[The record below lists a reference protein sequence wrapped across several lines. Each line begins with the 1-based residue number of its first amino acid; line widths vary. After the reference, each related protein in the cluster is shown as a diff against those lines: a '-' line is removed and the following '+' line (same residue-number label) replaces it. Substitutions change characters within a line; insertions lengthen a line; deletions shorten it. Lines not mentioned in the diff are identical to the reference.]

1 VTPHKVALAIATV
14 LLIVAFVVVVWLRY
28 ELISEQ
34 LGVGNNSSS
43 ASGGPSS
50 DMVWS
55 RVAPTIIINVI
66 VWGLGTLYSW
76 MTHERVS
83 NLRESYRALLRA
95 NSRLEWVRRPIVDE
109 ETRIKAAHD
118 REVGMNEVAVKG
130 YRTLQ
135 DSVQDLLKRFEMPP
149 AANEGSNVRKVR

>member
-1 VTPHKVALAIATV
+1 
-14 LLIVAFVVVVWLRY
+14 
-28 ELISEQ
+28 
-34 LGVGNNSSS
+34 
-43 ASGGPSS
+43 
-50 DMVWS
+50 
-55 RVAPTIIINVI
+55 
-66 VWGLGTLYSW
+66 
-76 MTHERVS
+76 MTHERVP